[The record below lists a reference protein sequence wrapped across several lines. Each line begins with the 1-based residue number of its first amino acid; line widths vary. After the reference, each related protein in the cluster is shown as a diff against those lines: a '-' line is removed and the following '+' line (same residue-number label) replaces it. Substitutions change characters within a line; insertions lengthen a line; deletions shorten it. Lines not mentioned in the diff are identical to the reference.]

1 MKKLLALTV
10 FCSCTHLHAQV
21 RTTVEV
27 ECFSLIELASLLNE
41 YNEAPLSAGS
51 ILRGDE
57 KGAVE
62 HTMILFVNPKTK
74 TWTLAEKT
82 TKGLYCVLTAGS
94 NFDFIRKEQ
103 PI

>member
-1 MKKLLALTV
+1 MKKIIVLTA
-10 FCSCTHLHAQV
+10 FFISTCLNAQV

-57 KGAVE
+57 KSAVE

-94 NFDFIRKEQ
+94 NFNFIQKEQ

>member
-1 MKKLLALTV
+1 MKKLFALITL
-10 FCSCTHLHAQV
+10 CISTHLHAQV

-27 ECFSLIELASLLNE
+27 DCFTLIELASILND
-41 YNEAPLSAGS
+41 YNETPVSIGS

-82 TKGLYCVLTAGS
+82 TKGLYCILTAGS
-94 NFDFIRKEQ
+94 NFSLVQKEQ
-103 PI
+103 QI